1 MKLRRNDFLPLVL
14 LSSCFV
20 FVWGCGGNSISEET
34 QLSSTAVTTTGNAG
48 FSVPFSMPGEKSA
61 PDSQA
66 SSADNIEDVNAPAPA
81 IIYSLDQI
89 ERGQQAN
96 SLMQFHNMAGNR
108 NCEGPECK
116 DIANPKY
123 MTCNRQNDY
132 LEKEM
137 EGLGKKSGLMAK
149 IINSRVNSQAII
161 KPACMRMSMEAKFGI
176 SSKNFRQCSASNNM
190 SSAFRPC
197 ISENYFKMISNS
209 FNVVSTCLKDY
220 MSPGASDDVQNLD
233 VRAAYA
239 MINIESGFH
248 VNAMSGTGAG
258 GIGQLTGPAITD
270 SNKTEM
276 SKVRAALEQHSNP
289 TCAQLSHEFLD
300 SKEPMRA
307 DKGASCDRISI
318 KKGNPVLNMIYSYAY
333 LKWSKNAMN
342 RVVLNDKRYKNKFK
356 MSDYEKQKIQ
366 RALMVWSHNTGPAG
380 TWTPAMTLLNTVYRN
395 KPVTSA
401 ETFISELQQYM
412 KKFPARANKS
422 SARRTE
428 TSKYFPGITN
438 LLNNIE
444 KNVGG
449 GSCVN

>member
-1 MKLRRNDFLPLVL
+1 MNLRRHNFLPLVL

-20 FVWGCGGNSISEET
+20 FIWGCGSNGLFEEA
-34 QLSSTAVTTTGNAG
+34 QLSSTAPTENTG
-48 FSVPFSMPGEKSA
+48 FSVPFSMPTESSTAKSDVA
-61 PDSQA
+61 A
-66 SSADNIEDVNAPAPA
+66 SAHVEDINAPAPA

-89 ERGQQAN
+89 EKGQKAS

-116 DIANPKY
+116 DVANPKY
-123 MTCNRQNDY
+123 MQCNRQNDY

-137 EGLGKKSGLMAK
+137 DGLSKKSGLMAK
-149 IINSRVNSQAII
+149 IINSKVNPQAII

-176 SSKNFRQCSASNNM
+176 SSKSFRQCSPNNKM

-197 ISENYFKMISNS
+197 ISENYFKMITNS
-209 FNVVSTCLKDY
+209 FNVVSTCLKEY
-220 MSPGASDDVQNLD
+220 MSPGASDDMQNLD

-270 SNKTEM
+270 SNKSEM
-276 SKVRAALEQHSNP
+276 SKVRAALESHPNAACS
-289 TCAQLSHEFLD
+289 ALSHEFLD
-300 SKEPMRA
+300 SAEPMRA

-356 MSDYEKQKIQ
+356 MSEYEKQKIQ

-380 TWTPAMTLLNTVYRN
+380 TWTPAMTLLNTVYRK
-395 KPVTSA
+395 KPVTNA
-401 ETFISELQQYM
+401 DAFISELQQYM

-422 SARRTE
+422 SARRAE

-438 LLNNIE
+438 LLNQIE
-444 KNVGG
+444 TNVGG

>member
-1 MKLRRNDFLPLVL
+1 MKLNRNDLLPLVL

-20 FVWGCGGNSISEET
+20 LAWGCGGNSLSEET
-34 QLSSTAVTTTGNAG
+34 QLSSTAASENPG
-48 FSVPFSMPGEKSA
+48 FSVPFIMPGENSEPVTQSA
-61 PDSQA
+61 A
-66 SSADNIEDVNAPAPA
+66 SGSAEDLNAPAPA

-89 ERGQQAN
+89 EKGQQAS

-123 MTCNRQNDY
+123 MQCNRQNDY

-137 EGLGKKSGLMAK
+137 DGLSKKSSLMAK
-149 IINSRVNSQAII
+149 IINSRVNPQAII

-176 SSKNFRQCSASNNM
+176 NSKNFRQCSASSKM

-197 ISENYFKMISNS
+197 ISENYFKMITNS

-220 MSPGASDDVQNLD
+220 MSPGASDDMQNLD

-248 VNAMSGTGAG
+248 VNAVSGTGAG
-258 GIGQLTGPAITD
+258 GIGQMTGPAIVD

-276 SKVRAALEQHSNP
+276 SKIRAALEAHPNP
-289 TCAQLSHEFLD
+289 ACSELSHEFLD

-307 DKGASCDRISI
+307 DKAASCDRISI
-318 KKGNPVLNMIYSYAY
+318 KKGNPVLNMIYTYAY
-333 LKWSKNAMN
+333 LKWSKNAMS

-395 KPVTSA
+395 KPVTSSD
-401 ETFISELQQYM
+401 EFINELQQYM

-422 SARRTE
+422 AARRTE

-438 LLNNIE
+438 LLNQIE
-444 KNVGG
+444 TNVGG